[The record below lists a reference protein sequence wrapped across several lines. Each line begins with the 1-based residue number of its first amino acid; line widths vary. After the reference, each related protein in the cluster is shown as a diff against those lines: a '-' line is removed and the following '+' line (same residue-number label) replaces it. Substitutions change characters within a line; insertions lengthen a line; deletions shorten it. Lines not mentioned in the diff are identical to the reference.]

1 MYHIIDIDVAIE
13 AIKMTSVKR
22 TVPTLLILIDD
33 LAWNDSLEIGVY
45 AEVEQWLS

>member
-13 AIKMTSVKR
+13 AIKITSKR

-33 LAWNDSLEIGVY
+33 LAWNDSLEIDVY
-45 AEVEQWLS
+45 AQVEQWLS